1 MSQFARAV
9 LILLAALFLFDVM
22 GAIVKYLVR
31 TYPAEELSVLRNLF
45 GTIPSVLLLLA
56 SKDWHAAGRP
66 IIIRQW
72 KLGLGRGLFIAFAQI
87 SFYTS
92 LGHLEFATATTIGF
106 STPLFITALAWPVLG
121 ERVGKWRWLAVL
133 IGFAG
138 IVWVMRPGSD
148 VFSYYALLPLAAALG
163 YASATILVRK
173 FDTDVPS
180 PTINLYTTVG
190 ALLASTIILLTS
202 GRFMP
207 ILSAADWLWIL
218 AMGLCG
224 GLAVVALVSA
234 YRLTQPSKLSPFEY
248 FGIVYSFILGWAIFG
263 ETPFG
268 RLFPGVLL
276 IIGGGLLIVWRERA
290 IIPHQPLS
298 R

>member
-1 MSQFARAV
+1 MSQFARAA

-45 GTIPSVLLLLA
+45 GTIPAVLILLA

-72 KLGLGRGLFIAFAQI
+72 KLGLGRGLFITFAQI
-87 SFYTS
+87 CFYTS

-121 ERVGKWRWLAVL
+121 ERVGIWRWLAVL

-163 YASATILVRK
+163 YATATILVRK

-190 ALLASTIILLTS
+190 ALLGSAIILLIS
-202 GRFMP
+202 GRFLP
-207 ILSAADWLWIL
+207 IASAADWLWIL

-224 GLAVVALVSA
+224 GLAVIGLVSA
-234 YRLTQPSKLSPFEY
+234 YRLTQPSNLAPFEY
-248 FGIVYSFILGWAIFG
+248 FGIFYSFILGWAIFG

-276 IIGGGLLIVWRERA
+276 IIGGGLLIVWRERSKNSR
-290 IIPHQPLS
+290 QSLS